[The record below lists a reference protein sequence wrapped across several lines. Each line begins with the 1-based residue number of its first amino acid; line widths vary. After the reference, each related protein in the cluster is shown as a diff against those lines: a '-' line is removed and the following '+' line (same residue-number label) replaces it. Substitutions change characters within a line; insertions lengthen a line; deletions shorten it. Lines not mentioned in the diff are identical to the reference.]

1 MPATIA
7 LIAHDR
13 QKEVIV
19 DFARRHAPLLARYK
33 LVATSVTGQRI
44 QADVGLKV
52 QCSLSGPLGG
62 YVQIAAQVATGNIAA
77 VIVLLDPLSAHP
89 CEADIQALLRICN
102 LYDVPFATNLATAE
116 AIATKLASTLV
127 AHLIFNPVSG
137 QGDAEQELSIIR
149 KSLEPHLHLEVHLT
163 TIETSPEELA
173 QSAIAAHA
181 DLVIASGGDGTVSA
195 VAGALIGTGIP
206 LGIVPR
212 GTANAFSVALGIPT
226 GMNSIRNACQV
237 ILAGNVRKVD
247 IARCN
252 GLPMILLAGVG
263 FEAETVEKAS
273 RELKNQ
279 WGALAYLMAGWQ
291 AMNEQSLFD
300 TEIEIDGKIQAFQTG
315 VITIANAAPPTS
327 VLAQGAGQVIWDDGL
342 LDVTIATADGK
353 LQGIATML
361 SMFGAAMI
369 KTSNLQQNVIHFAAK
384 RIKVTTNPPQKV
396 VLDGEIIGT
405 TPIEVEC
412 IPNSLTVLMPKA

>member
-33 LVATSVTGQRI
+33 LMATSTTGQRI
-44 QADVGLKV
+44 QAEVGITVKCL
-52 QCSLSGPLGG
+52 LSGDLGG
-62 YVQIAAQVATGNIAA
+62 YVQIAAQVAHGNIAA
-77 VIVLLDPLSAHP
+77 AIVLVDPLSAQS
-89 CEADIQALLRICN
+89 CEADIQALIRICN

-163 TIETSPEELA
+163 TVETSPEELA
-173 QSAIAAHA
+173 KSAIASHA

-195 VAGALIGTGIP
+195 VAGALVGTGIP
-206 LGIVPR
+206 LGIIPR

-237 ILAGNVRKVD
+237 ILAGNVRTVD

-252 GLPMILLAGVG
+252 GLPMILLAGIG
-263 FEAETVEKAS
+263 FEAETIEKAS
-273 RELKNQ
+273 REMKNQ

-300 TEIEIDGKIQAFQTG
+300 TEIEIDGNIQSFQTG

-342 LDVTIATADGK
+342 LDVTIATADSK

-361 SMFGAAMI
+361 AMFGAAMI
-369 KTSNLQQNVIHFAAK
+369 KTSNLQQNVVHFAAK